1 MSLRRACFALG
12 ETGYSRETKTLFS
25 IVPLMSFGNRTGNV
39 EETLLH
45 FGLFSVVSWVSLK
58 SHLGILDV
66 YLYIDGNR
74 CVRIHAYIRAFGR
87 KGVWKRKRKQRG

>member
-1 MSLRRACFALG
+1 
-12 ETGYSRETKTLFS
+12 
-25 IVPLMSFGNRTGNV
+25 MSFGNRTGNV

-45 FGLFSVVSWVSLK
+45 LSLFSVVSWVPLK

-87 KGVWKRKRKQRG
+87 KESGNVKGNRRDDGMKKLKSDRKTFKHVKTLHL